1 MINQNDFEKILAKPA
16 QRALARA
23 NIENCEQL
31 SKFTV
36 AEIMELHGIG
46 QNAFTKLQAA
56 LEEKGLSFAQ
66 KK

>member
-23 NIENCEQL
+23 NIENREQL
-31 SKFTV
+31 SKCTV

-46 QNAFTKLQAA
+46 RNAFTKLQAA
-56 LEEKGLSFAQ
+56 LEEKGLSF
-66 KK
+66 KS